1 MQWKNKICQKLLYL
15 YMEEHF
21 ASIKEKKK
29 IILGVQIQAYIL
41 KFSLN
46 LIFINSLVHY
56 DNNN

>member
-41 KFSLN
+41 KFSLKSRF
-46 LIFINSLVHY
+46 L
-56 DNNN
+56 